1 MNFIR
6 IIVIL
11 TCVGVA
17 QVSGAQNDDV
27 IARVIIAGGTV
38 QAERD
43 GEIVSLT
50 RRSEIFVGD
59 KITTALDG
67 SVQIRFID
75 NAILSLSCDSEILI
89 RDYQYLDRNN
99 DRAELH
105 LIKGQMRTVTGVIQ
119 RRNTRLTT
127 DRVEIRPTGTDY
139 ELLVT
144 EDAEY
149 YGVYDGN
156 IRVSSLQAENEIEI
170 GNSTQAQYAVYDS
183 NGMPTPMALRP
194 AQLGTGAL
202 GSMSCE

>member
-1 MNFIR
+1 
-6 IIVIL
+6 
-11 TCVGVA
+11 
-17 QVSGAQNDDV
+17 VSGAQNENV
-27 IARVIIAGGTV
+27 IARVIVVVGTV
-38 QAERD
+38 QVERD
-43 GEIVSLT
+43 GEIISLA
-50 RRSEIFVGD
+50 RRSEIFTGD

-75 NAILSLSCDSEILI
+75 SAILSLSCDSEILI
-89 RDYQYLDRNN
+89 SDYQYLDRNN

-105 LIKGQMRTVTGVIQ
+105 LIKGQVRTVTGVIQ

-170 GNSTQAQYAVYDS
+170 GNSTQAQYAVYGS
-183 NGMPTPMALRP
+183 NGIPTPVPLRST
-194 AQLGTGAL
+194 QLGTGAL